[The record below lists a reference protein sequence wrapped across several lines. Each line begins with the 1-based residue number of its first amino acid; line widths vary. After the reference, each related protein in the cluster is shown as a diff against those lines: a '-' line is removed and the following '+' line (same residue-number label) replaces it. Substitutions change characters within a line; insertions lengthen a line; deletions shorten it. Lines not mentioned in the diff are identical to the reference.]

1 MVVRTLMEPATIGGV
16 DLPAYIANVER
27 GLISQALNETDGNK
41 QRAAQLLGLKR
52 TTLVEKVRRLRP

>member
-1 MVVRTLMEPATIGGV
+1 VAVTLPGDGV
-16 DLPAYIANVER
+16 DLPAYIANIER
-27 GLISQALNETDGNK
+27 ELISQALNETDGNK